1 MHTQEKRVALTTNS
15 KLILQAKRQ
24 NQQHAEEVTSCSLT
38 YFCNSTGSKIDTWK
52 TRGPV
57 FMPVLPVKDH
67 SPTMGLDPGGIC
79 RLQSVLLT
87 ALSKVIISLQFD
99 FAKLEGKF
107 FFHKPI
113 SQNKKQCLNS

>member
-67 SPTMGLDPGGIC
+67 SPTMGLDRSSSDSIGNALKRILCKKTFYEIC
-79 RLQSVLLT
+79 IT
-87 ALSKVIISLQFD
+87 AAIMFCSSKGLISHPNVD
-99 FAKLEGKF
+99 
-107 FFHKPI
+107 
-113 SQNKKQCLNS
+113 